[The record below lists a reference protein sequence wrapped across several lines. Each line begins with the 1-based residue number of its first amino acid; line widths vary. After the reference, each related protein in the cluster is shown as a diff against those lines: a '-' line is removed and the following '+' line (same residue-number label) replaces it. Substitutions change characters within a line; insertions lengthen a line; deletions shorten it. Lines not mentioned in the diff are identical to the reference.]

1 MEQTE
6 MLKKHAIL
14 NRLCTL
20 PQKVLSLHGVENIT
34 DFVLHDI
41 CNASCFNLPKA
52 AYLVDNPDFD
62 CLKGIAGFCN
72 SQAFTQDTIWET
84 PEVFIE
90 YVKNA
95 PFNQKVRSIIKP
107 SSLKSQKSD
116 QETTQ
121 IISDYLGIIN
131 PSYCSWQ
138 MKHDNHGILIYE
150 SASDNPTTIEMIK
163 KGACLLGFCPI
174 Y

>member
-1 MEQTE
+1 

-20 PQKVLSLHGVENIT
+20 PQKVLSLHGVENVT

-41 CNASCFNLPKA
+41 CNINCFNLPKA
-52 AYLVDNPDFD
+52 AYLVDNPDFN
-62 CLKGIAGFCN
+62 CLKGVAGFCN
-72 SQAFTQDTIWET
+72 SQEFSEDTIWET
-84 PEVFIE
+84 PEVFIAH
-90 YVKNA
+90 VNTT
-95 PFNQKVRSIIKP
+95 PFHQKVRSILKP
-107 SSLKSQKSD
+107 SSLKSKTSD

-121 IISDYLGIIN
+121 IISDYLGIAN
-131 PSYCSWQ
+131 PAYCSWQ
-138 MKHDNHGILIYE
+138 MKHDNLGILIYE
-150 SASDNPTTIEMIK
+150 SAKDNPISQELLL